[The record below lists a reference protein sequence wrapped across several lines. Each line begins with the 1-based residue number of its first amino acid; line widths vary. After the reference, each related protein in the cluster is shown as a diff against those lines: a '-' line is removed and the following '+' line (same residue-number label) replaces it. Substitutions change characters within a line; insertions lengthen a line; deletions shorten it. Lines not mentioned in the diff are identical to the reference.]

1 MSLRSTF
8 SLPEE
13 EEEPVGVVGLA
24 GIIFQGCH
32 CCSGTGHFPSDRT
45 NIAHVE
51 GRSDPIRASGDEL
64 WEGGAHTGSFASL

>member
-32 CCSGTGHFPSDRT
+32 CCGGTGYFPLLYQQVTLRVDQTQLGPLMCVEISDSC
-45 NIAHVE
+45 VKE
-51 GRSDPIRASGDEL
+51 GCLG
-64 WEGGAHTGSFASL
+64 